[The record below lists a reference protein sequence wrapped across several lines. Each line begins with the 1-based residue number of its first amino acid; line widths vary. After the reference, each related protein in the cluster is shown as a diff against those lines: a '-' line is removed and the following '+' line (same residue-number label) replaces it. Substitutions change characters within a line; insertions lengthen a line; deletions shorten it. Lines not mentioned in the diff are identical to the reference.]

1 MLGSF
6 LSSCPDAA
14 DEFQGDMDRR
24 FQKSPEY
31 QSPVMQRAIF
41 TLKEN
46 FVKVTKNMS
55 ALLANNLAR
64 FILYEMSDLRSST
77 VAHIS
82 LCSVYKSV
90 SSESRGTNRI
100 NYPSW
105 FFLACLSSSWG
116 VKFPAD
122 QVIYPTNKSV
132 EEQEILFIAESVPA
146 TNDESRVKAEIKSE
160 TKNNSSNELAHALS
174 TEAPALTRTPK
185 GSNMEKRLADIEKQL
200 LSMRKEQKRKFES
213 LEAKLDSIYEMNK
226 SRKAEKEKTELD
238 SEEAETDLASYE
250 MVAHDVK
257 ASDGAVKHEVIELE

>member
-6 LSSCPDAA
+6 LTSCPDAA

-24 FQKSPEY
+24 FQESPEY

-64 FILYEMSDLRSST
+64 FILSS
-77 VAHIS
+77 
-82 LCSVYKSV
+82 
-90 SSESRGTNRI
+90 N
-100 NYPSW
+100 
-105 FFLACLSSSWG
+105 
-116 VKFPAD
+116 
-122 QVIYPTNKSV
+122 PTNKSV

-146 TNDESRVKAEIKSE
+146 TNDESSFKTKIKSE

-174 TEAPALTRTPK
+174 TEAPALTRTPE
-185 GSNMEKRLADIEKQL
+185 GSNMENRLTDIEKQL

-250 MVAHDVK
+250 IVAHDVK
-257 ASDGAVKHEVIELE
+257 ASDDAVKHEVIELE